1 MLTDDVASVVL
12 DALPTAVAVLDPHGT
27 VLTLNQAWR
36 HGAATG
42 IALVPVRPGGCWLAA
57 CAAAGTSAH
66 LPHLEQLAT
75 MTRQLLDN
83 PRSPSHMEIHYP
95 GPHGPR
101 WLYVQLRPLVGG
113 RGLVVLV
120 DDVTKRHDLE
130 DELRHH
136 ATHDALTGLANRL
149 PVTQR
154 LAELWRGATGTA
166 REQTA
171 EQTAGQATA
180 RDADRATSGDG
191 IHPAALFFLDLDSFR
206 NINNAFGY
214 RIGDMVLRT
223 TAARLTSALRPT
235 DLLARWG
242 GDEFVVVAGH
252 LTSTDAAALA
262 EALTRSL
269 TEPLAVDGHQIRM
282 SASVGMAMLSAAT
295 GSGGHQRPGRSSSG
309 EPPSPDAV
317 ELVQLASEAL
327 VRSRLQHRRR
337 PRPLP
342 RP

>member
-1 MLTDDVASVVL
+1 MTDDVASVVL

-27 VLTLNQAWR
+27 VLTLNDAWR
-36 HGAATG
+36 RGAATG
-42 IALVPVRPGGCWLAA
+42 IALVPVQPGECWLAA
-57 CAAAGTSAH
+57 CAAASAAAGTGAH

-83 PRSPSHMEIHYP
+83 PHGRPQMEIHYP
-95 GPHGPR
+95 GPRGPR

-120 DDVTKRHDLE
+120 DDVTERHDLE
-130 DELRHH
+130 DKLRHH

-149 PVTQR
+149 PVAQR
-154 LAELWRGATGTA
+154 LGELWRASTGTA
-166 REQTA
+166 HEQTSD
-171 EQTAGQATA
+171 Q
-180 RDADRATSGDG
+180 DASGDG
-191 IHPAALFFLDLDSFR
+191 VHPAALFFLDLDSFR
-206 NINNAFGY
+206 TINNTFGY
-214 RIGDMVLRT
+214 RIGDMVLRA

-252 LTSTDAAALA
+252 LTSTDAATLA
-262 EALTRSL
+262 EALTLSL
-269 TEPLAVDGHQIRM
+269 TDPMAVDGHRIRV
-282 SASVGMAMLSAAT
+282 SASVGMAMLGPVT
-295 GSGGHQRPGRSSSG
+295 GSGGRWQPGRSPSG
-309 EPPSPDAV
+309 EPPAPDAV

-327 VRSRLQHRRR
+327 VRSRVQHRRR

-342 RP
+342 RPQP